1 MYTAFCERL
10 GLDHGIFAFSHCRDV
25 VAAVSNNGGM
35 GVLGAGW
42 MSAETLAA
50 ELDWIDAQVGDNPYG
65 VDVVIPERYEGM
77 EETEARALERRL
89 WKQVP
94 AGHREFAK
102 RLLSDHGVP
111 EWPEGEALSQPDLP
125 GATYA
130 TALPLI
136 DVALAHPKCRILVN
150 ALGTPPREVIERV
163 QGSGRLIGALCGRV
177 KQAVAH
183 KEAGLDFV
191 IAQGG
196 EGGGHAGEI
205 ASIVLW
211 PQVADAVAPLP
222 MLAAGGIGNGRQMLA
237 AMATGA
243 AGVWTGSLWVTVAEA
258 AGEPAQKASYLNASS
273 EDTVRSRS
281 WTGKS
286 ARVLR
291 NAWTEAWD
299 NPETVAPLPMPL
311 QFLVAADARRR
322 TERYAGVADTQAV
335 AMNPAGQ
342 VIGQI
347 DHIESCRDAVYRL
360 LSEYADALEQVNNR
374 GPNEG

>member
-1 MYTAFCERL
+1 MQSELCERL
-10 GLDHGIFAFSHCRDV
+10 GLDHALFAFSHCRDV

-42 MSAETLAA
+42 MSADTLAT
-50 ELDWIDAQVGDNPYG
+50 ELDWLDQAVGDNGYG
-65 VDVVIPERYEGM
+65 VDVVIPQRYEGM
-77 EETEARALERRL
+77 EETDPETLERRL
-89 WKQVP
+89 WSQVP
-94 AGHREFAK
+94 ATHLGFAN
-102 RLLSDHGVP
+102 RLLREHGVP
-111 EWPEGEALSQPDLP
+111 EWPQGEGITQPDLP

-130 TALPLI
+130 TALPL
-136 DVALAHPKCRILVN
+136 VQEALRHPQCRILVN
-150 ALGTPPREVIERV
+150 ALGTPPREVVEAV
-163 QGSGRLIGALCGRV
+163 QSTGRLVGALCGRV
-177 KQAVAH
+177 TQAVAH
-183 KEAGLDFV
+183 AEAGLDFV
-191 IAQGG
+191 VAQGG

-211 PQVADAVAPLP
+211 PQVVDAIAPLP
-222 MLAAGGIGNGRQMLA
+222 VLAAGGIGNGRQMLA

-258 AGEPAQKASYLNASS
+258 AAEPAQKAAYLRASS

-281 WTGKS
+281 WTGKT

-299 NPETVAPLPMPL
+299 QAESPDPLPMPL

-322 TERYAGVADTQAV
+322 TERYAGVGNAQAV

-347 DHIESCRDAVYRL
+347 NEIESCRDVVFRL
-360 LSEYADALEQVNNR
+360 LSEYADALEQVTR
-374 GPNEG
+374 GAPG